1 MNSLIRMHNS
11 ETEDPET
18 GEVLNNAVNVSEQRI
33 INDTAALIF
42 DYPMDEKGRMIT
54 QGKICTCNGRNY
66 EVIRTVRN
74 MTKTDV
80 VTVTCR
86 DLFSRRA
93 KARFIPTIPDK
104 MGVKIKEILSY
115 VIDTYAG
122 EFTLFTDAEL
132 AQMGMEWVSDEF
144 KIDVFVIDKTNL
156 WEFTKTVI
164 ENLGRGE
171 IYAEGYKFAIVER
184 IGCDRG
190 VRLSLHKNMQNIS
203 IERSTEN
210 IVTRLYP
217 FGADDMPITS
227 VNGDVAYIDSPNKAL
242 YGIKEGYRDYSDYTD
257 PEKLLMFA
265 KWEFDPRNEDR
276 IDIPRLTISGRVV
289 DLSKLKEYGDI
300 EKIELGDTVHVI
312 DNDGTEYTQRVIEGT
327 WYPYEA
333 KETSLSIGH
342 IQRSLGFTLYQLL
355 KKMDQIDTV
364 QTTSKGIAT
373 RKMSG
378 TVNTDRNNV
387 RSENELFKIISD
399 LLEINDTKRVRI
411 RLGNYR
417 GEFVFII
424 YDKDG
429 NEAIYLDENGE
440 AVFAGTIETMRDCLI
455 QGELRVGLGGNNA
468 KGISFYGTAYT
479 PDENGNY
486 SKPYARIL
494 PWTDAYDD
502 HIIGINIEGGLLCV
516 GNKEVATKEDIQALD
531 AKIRRLNKMIED
543 LK

>member
-1 MNSLIRMHNS
+1 MNDLIRMHNS
-11 ETEDPET
+11 ETEDPQT

-33 INDTAALIF
+33 INDTSVLIF
-42 DYPMDEKGRMIT
+42 NYPMDEKGKMIT
-54 QGKICTCNGRNY
+54 EGKICTCNGRNY
-66 EVIRTVRN
+66 EVVRTVRN
-74 MTKTDV
+74 MEKTDV

-104 MGVKIKEILSY
+104 MGVRIKEILTY
-115 VIDTYAG
+115 VLNTYAK

-132 AQMGMEWVSDEF
+132 AEMGMEWVSDEF

-171 IYAEGYKFAIVER
+171 IYAEGYKFAIVDR

-203 IERSTEN
+203 IERSTED
-210 IVTRLYP
+210 IVTRSYP

-227 VNGDVAYIDSPNKAL
+227 VNGDVAYIDSPNKAI

-257 PEKLLMFA
+257 PDKLLTFA

-276 IDIPRLTISGRVV
+276 IDIPRLTISGRVI

-312 DNDGTEYTQRVIEGT
+312 DNDGTEYTQRVVEGT
-327 WYPYEA
+327 WYPYES

-355 KKMDQIDTV
+355 KKMDQVDTV

-373 RKMSG
+373 RKLGG

-387 RSENELFKIISD
+387 LSD
-399 LLEINDTKRVRI
+399 NKLLEIVGDLLSIYNKKGNKRLE
-411 RLGNYR
+411 LGNV
-417 GEFVFII
+417 GGKFALNI
-424 YDKDG
+424 YDENKRLKIKLGDHGDNYAFAIYDRKENPAIYMDEDG
-429 NEAIYLDENGE
+429 NIVISGRIKTHDETIVGSNILVGE
-440 AVFAGTIETMRDCLI
+440 NTSSGRIDFAGMINQSEGSIEVVDKNMTIAAE
-455 QGELRVGLGGNNA
+455 
-468 KGISFYGTAYT
+468 Y
-479 PDENGNY
+479 
-486 SKPYARIL
+486 
-494 PWTDAYDD
+494 
-502 HIIGINIEGGLLCV
+502 INLV
-516 GNKEVATKEDIQALD
+516 GNVSINGTPV
-531 AKIRRLNKMIED
+531 D
-543 LK
+543 L

>member
-1 MNSLIRMHNS
+1 MIDLIRMHDS

-18 GEVLNNAVNVSEQRI
+18 GERLNKAENVSEQRI

-42 DYPMDEKGRMIT
+42 SYPMDEKGRKIT
-54 QGKICTCNGRNY
+54 EGKICTCNGRTY
-66 EVIRTVRN
+66 EVVRTVRN
-74 MTKTDV
+74 MEKTDF

-115 VIDTYAG
+115 VIDTYADD
-122 EFTLFTDAEL
+122 FALFSDAEL
-132 AQMGMEWVSDEF
+132 AKMGMEWVSDEF

-171 IYAEGYKFAIVER
+171 IYSDGYKFAIVER
-184 IGCDRG
+184 IGRDNG

-203 IERSTEN
+203 VERSTED

-227 VNGDVAYIDSPNKAL
+227 VNGDVAYIDSPNASI

-257 PEKLLMFA
+257 PDKLLTFA

-276 IDIPRLTISGRVV
+276 IDIPRLTVSGRVV
-289 DLSKLKEYGDI
+289 DLAKLKEYGDI
-300 EKIELGDTVHVI
+300 EKIDLGDTVHVI
-312 DNDGTEYTQRVIEGT
+312 DNDGTEYTQRVVEGT

-333 KETSLSIGH
+333 QETALSIGH

-355 KKMDQIDTV
+355 TKKDQVDAV
-364 QTTSKGIAT
+364 QTTSKSVAT

-378 TVNTDRNNV
+378 TVNTDRNNI
-387 RSENELFKIISD
+387 RAENELLEIVGD
-399 LLEINDTKRVRI
+399 LLSIYNKKGNARLK
-411 RLGNYR
+411 LGND
-417 GEFVFII
+417 GGQFILSI
-424 YDKDG
+424 YDE
-429 NEAIYLDENGE
+429 NENLRVKLGDHGDKYAFAIYDDRGNAAIYMDEEGNIVISGRIKTHDETIVGSNILVGE
-440 AVFAGTIETMRDCLI
+440 NTSSGRIDFAGMINQAEGSIE
-455 QGELRVGLGGNNA
+455 VV
-468 KGISFYGTAYT
+468 
-479 PDENGNY
+479 
-486 SKPYARIL
+486 
-494 PWTDAYDD
+494 D
-502 HIIGINIEGGLLCV
+502 HEM
-516 GNKEVATKEDIQALD
+516 TIQADNINLVG
-531 AKIRRLNKMIED
+531 KVSINGTPVD
-543 LK
+543 L

>member
-1 MNSLIRMHNS
+1 MMNSLIRMHNS

-42 DYPMDEKGRMIT
+42 DYPMDEKGKMIT
-54 QGKICTCNGRNY
+54 EGKICTCNGRNY
-66 EVIRTVRN
+66 EVVRTVRN

-122 EFTLFTDAEL
+122 EFTLFSDAEL
-132 AQMGMEWVSDEF
+132 AEMGMEWVSDEF

-227 VNGDVAYIDSPNKAL
+227 VNGDVAYIDSPKKAL

-257 PEKLLMFA
+257 PDKLLTFA

-276 IDIPRLTISGRVV
+276 IDIPRLTISGRVI

-355 KKMDQIDTV
+355 KKMDQVDTV

-373 RKMSG
+373 RKLGG
-378 TVNTDRNNV
+378 TVNTDRNNI
-387 RSENELFKIISD
+387 RAENELLEIVGD
-399 LLEINDTKRVRI
+399 LLSIYNKKGKRRLE
-411 RLGNYR
+411 LGNVD
-417 GEFVFII
+417 GEFVLNI
-424 YDKDG
+424 YDENSNLKIKLGDHG
-429 NEAIYLDENGE
+429 DKYAFAIYNKNGDAAIYMDESGEVKFSGTLETTKNAKVGTSLSVGSGGE
-440 AVFAGTIETMRDCLI
+440 AVINFEGPAITEGTIRVTDHEMDIDAGIVRINGMDIKAEISSLKEAI
-455 QGELRVGLGGNNA
+455 KNIGE
-468 KGISFYGTAYT
+468 
-479 PDENGNY
+479 
-486 SKPYARIL
+486 
-494 PWTDAYDD
+494 
-502 HIIGINIEGGLLCV
+502 
-516 GNKEVATKEDIQALD
+516 
-531 AKIRRLNKMIED
+531 
-543 LK
+543 

>member
-66 EVIRTVRN
+66 EVVRTVRN

-104 MGVKIKEILSY
+104 MGVRIKEILAY

-122 EFTLFTDAEL
+122 EFTLFSDAEL
-132 AQMGMEWVSDEF
+132 AQKGMEWVSDEF

-184 IGCDRG
+184 IGRDRG
-190 VRLSLHKNMQNIS
+190 VRLTLHKNMQNIS

-227 VNGDVAYIDSPNKAL
+227 VNGDVAYIDSPNKAI

-257 PEKLLMFA
+257 PDKLLTFA

-276 IDIPRLTISGRVV
+276 IDIPRLTISGRVI

-312 DNDGTEYTQRVIEGT
+312 DNDGTEYTQRVVEGT
-327 WYPYEA
+327 WYPYES

-342 IQRSLGFTLYQLL
+342 IQRSISLSLYQLL
-355 KKMDQIDTV
+355 KKMDQVDTV

-373 RKMSG
+373 RKLGG

-387 RSENELFKIISD
+387 LSDNKLFKIISD

-429 NEAIYLDENGE
+429 NEAIFLDENGE
-440 AVFAGTIETMRDCLI
+440 AVFAGSIDTAKDAHIGNSLFVKATQFSGADGGIVFLDKNNKIIADIMVAQDGSIYFLPLPDGSNVYI
-455 QGELRVGLGGNNA
+455 GAQRVA
-468 KGISFYGTAYT
+468 V
-479 PDENGNY
+479 ENDIADLQKQIDNLQ
-486 SKPYARIL
+486 KE
-494 PWTDAYDD
+494 
-502 HIIGINIEGGLLCV
+502 IEG
-516 GNKEVATKEDIQALD
+516 
-531 AKIRRLNKMIED
+531 
-543 LK
+543 LKG